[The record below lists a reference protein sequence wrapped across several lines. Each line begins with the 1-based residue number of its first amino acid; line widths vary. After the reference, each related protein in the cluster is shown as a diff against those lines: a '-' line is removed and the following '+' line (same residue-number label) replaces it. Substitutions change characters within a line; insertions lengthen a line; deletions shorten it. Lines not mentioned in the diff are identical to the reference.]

1 MRHNSSLYSYLPF
14 ESVIRKNLQSKSA
27 IRQRLEFGRL
37 YNSADSA
44 IRNSLELLH
53 YHSEQS
59 KQLNTNLP
67 KKALGR
73 CQNPTIVEFG
83 LEIPVRFHRW

>member
-44 IRNSLELLH
+44 IRNSFELLH
-53 YHSEQS
+53 YHSKQS
-59 KQLNTNLP
+59 KQLITNVP

-73 CQNPTIVEFG
+73 CQNPTIAEFG